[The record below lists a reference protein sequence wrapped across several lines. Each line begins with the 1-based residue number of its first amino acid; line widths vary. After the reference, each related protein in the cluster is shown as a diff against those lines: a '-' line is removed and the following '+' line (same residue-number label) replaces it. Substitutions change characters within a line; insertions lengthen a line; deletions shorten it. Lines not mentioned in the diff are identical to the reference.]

1 MTKKQLIKII
11 DDRIQNMGTK
21 GVYHPKR
28 LKPKWNSL
36 TKDKDKLE
44 LFEKYLSNKETSI
57 GLRKLIEVKLCNK
70 TLEAI
75 VIENPKVLEHLS
87 SENLFQSCVEKFK
100 KYKNGKAYL
109 IAKGIDIK
117 K

>member
-36 TKDKDKLE
+36 TTDKRRLE
-44 LFEKYLSNKETSI
+44 LFEKYLSKKETSI
-57 GLRKLIEVKLCNK
+57 GLYKLIEVNLCHK

-75 VIENPKVLEHLS
+75 VIENFEALKHLS
-87 SENLFQSCVEKFK
+87 TDGLLQICIDKFNRYENGK
-100 KYKNGKAYL
+100 KYLKG
-109 IAKGIDIK
+109 KGIEIE
-117 K
+117 